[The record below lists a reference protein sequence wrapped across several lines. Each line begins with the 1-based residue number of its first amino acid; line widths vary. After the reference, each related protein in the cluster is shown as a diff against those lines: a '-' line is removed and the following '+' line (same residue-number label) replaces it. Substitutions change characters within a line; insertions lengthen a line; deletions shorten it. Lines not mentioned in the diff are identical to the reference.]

1 MSREDADGNSVSV
14 NDLVLVQ
21 GMRDTK
27 VTLRRWNERP
37 LQILGPWVA
46 ISFTV
51 ALGLLGAVWLVAV
64 LSPADITGVLVAG
77 MVREP
82 KPGDYL
88 YVLTRNALVLALH
101 AMACVAGFMAGSS
114 IPLSA
119 SHRSGFDRWIH
130 EKAGRFAI
138 AFVVCATTFSLATQ
152 AYVIGG
158 DASTIS
164 SQLGISPGLLVLAL
178 LPHAIPEL
186 TALFLPLAAWLIAS
200 RRDRWDELLAAT
212 FVTVAAAAPVLLLSG
227 VIELWVSP
235 QIMRSLAGV

>member
-1 MSREDADGNSVSV
+1 MATRVSV

-27 VTLRRWNERP
+27 LTLRRWNEAP
-37 LQILGPWVA
+37 LKVLGPWAGVSFVVA
-46 ISFTV
+46 IC
-51 ALGLLGAVWLVAV
+51 LLGAVCLVAT
-64 LSPADITGVLVAG
+64 LSPADSTELYLPG
-77 MVREP
+77 MGGDPEL
-82 KPGDYL
+82 GDYL

-119 SHRSGFDRWIH
+119 THRSGFDRWIH

-138 AFVVCATTFSLATQ
+138 AFVVCATTFSLGTQ
-152 AYVIGG
+152 AYAIGG
-158 DASTIS
+158 DAATIS
-164 SQLGISPGLLVLAL
+164 SQLGISPGLLVVAL
-178 LPHAIPEL
+178 LPHALPEL

-212 FVTVAAAAPVLLLSG
+212 FVTVAVAVPVLLLSG
-227 VIELWVSP
+227 VIEVWVSP
-235 QIMRSLAGV
+235 QIMRSLAG